1 MREKNNKSFRNNKHI
16 LRNRILKNFFHRWK
30 LLIII
35 ILRWN
40 KNNKITN
47 NHQKKIK
54 IYDSNLF
61 KQIQF
66 QNIRNQLSY
75 KRILT
80 IYKCSESKQNAIS
93 KFNWL
98 KIINPNNEIYW
109 KLLIIQN
116 DTKLFKWLQ
125 LAKW

>member
-1 MREKNNKSFRNNKHI
+1 M
-16 LRNRILKNFFHRWK
+16 
-30 LLIII
+30 
-35 ILRWN
+35 
-40 KNNKITN
+40 
-47 NHQKKIK
+47 
-54 IYDSNLF
+54 
-61 KQIQF
+61 QF